1 MSTTHNP
8 SDALSREQLDAILA
22 FLPIVERPGFVAG
35 SWGGGAG
42 QMPFWQPSAEAA
54 ALLATLRA
62 TGFLVVFDWVAWAAE
77 ARRLTDGGAAA
88 LAEADLPT
96 LRRLLSAHIRAER
109 FVEGTLAARFAD
121 GQIVAVLRRLA
132 AIRAELDAA

>member
-1 MSTTHNP
+1 MRNP
-8 SDALSREQLDAILA
+8 SDALSQEQLDAILA
-22 FLPIVERPGFVAG
+22 FLPMLERPGFVAG
-35 SWGGGAG
+35 TWGGGAG
-42 QMPFWQPSAEAA
+42 QLPSWQPSAEAA
-54 ALLATLRA
+54 AFLETLRA
-62 TGFLVVFDWVAWAAE
+62 TGFLVVFDWVAWADE

-96 LRRLLSAHIRAER
+96 LRRLLSAYIRAER

-132 AIRAELDAA
+132 AIRVALDAA